1 MTRHACFDA
10 PDRGSCVTD
19 DEHTKPDSMLTFR
32 VATIRIE
39 RGAQQQWQPQ
49 ERRRGS

>member
-39 RGAQQQWQPQ
+39 RGA
-49 ERRRGS
+49 